1 MKNSAAKK
9 LRQVP
14 AGYLVV
20 GIDPHKKK
28 HAAVA
33 ITEDLQIRAR
43 FKFANSGV
51 GFEQAFQD

>member
-14 AGYLVV
+14 SGYLTI

-28 HAAVA
+28 HAGVA
-33 ITEDLQIRAR
+33 ITDDLIVRTK
-43 FKFANSGV
+43 FKFMNTQN
-51 GFEQAFQD
+51 GF